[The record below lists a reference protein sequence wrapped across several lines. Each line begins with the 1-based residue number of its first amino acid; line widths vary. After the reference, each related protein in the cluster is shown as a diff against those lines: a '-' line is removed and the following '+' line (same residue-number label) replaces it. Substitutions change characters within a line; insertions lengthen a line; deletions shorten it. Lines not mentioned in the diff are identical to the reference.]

1 MAERFAEIIGA
12 YESAFRTHGDSAAAL
27 LCPKQRQH
35 LRFQALAPL
44 VRTQTIASVLDYGCG
59 LAHLLS
65 YLRALGW
72 NGAYY
77 GVDIVEAFVEY
88 ARSRATG
95 EAHFEHIQPGSRVSG
110 RYDVVFA
117 SGVFNLRTHDTDE
130 ESRRY
135 TLDTLAGLFENAN
148 RFLVC
153 DFMTDYVD
161 FRQEGSQHWLP
172 QDLIDFSVKRLT
184 RRFVVRHDLMPYEFS
199 VIFYKDAGI
208 VRPDNIYESA
218 AVL

>member
-1 MAERFAEIIGA
+1 MADRFAEIIDT
-12 YESAFRTHGDSAAAL
+12 YEAAFRTHGDSAAAL
-27 LCPKQRQH
+27 LCPKRRQH

-44 VRTQTIASVLDYGCG
+44 VRTHAIESVLDYGCG
-59 LAHLLS
+59 LAHLLP

-77 GVDIVEAFVEY
+77 GVDIVEAFLQY
-88 ARSRATG
+88 ARSQATG
-95 EAHFEHIQPGSRVSG
+95 EARFEYIQPGSKVSG
-110 RYDVVFA
+110 HYDLVFA
-117 SGVFNLRTHDTDE
+117 SGVFNLRTHDTDQ
-130 ESRRY
+130 ESRQF

-172 QDLIDFSVKRLT
+172 QDLIEFSMKRLT
-184 RRFVVRHDLMPYEFS
+184 RRFVIRHDLMPYEFTA
-199 VIFYKDAGI
+199 VFYKDAEI
-208 VRPDNIYESA
+208 TRPENVYASGSA
-218 AVL
+218 V